1 MEDSMRPP
9 GMRDMLPD
17 DMERFRLIEG
27 AFRSACLGWGYLEVR
42 TPTIERLHL
51 FTAAGTLSPQ
61 MLDRV
66 YSFLDWDGW
75 SGERVVLRPDSTI
88 PVARLYTEHL
98 ASTSRSAGPEA
109 LVEPALSEAKG
120 RAGHEALPTRVAK
133 LFYVQS
139 VLRFSEGGDSREDW
153 QCGAELIGD
162 TCPLGDME
170 LILIACEV
178 LKGLGLTPEIKL
190 SDPGILRAVFAA
202 AGYDPAEQLAV
213 YDRVLSGE
221 ATALSK
227 VLERLP
233 NASEAAGQLLAIEGD
248 GPAFLKNLRTV
259 LEPAIPEVTGVVD
272 DLAMIAEV
280 LASIGQTP
288 KIAPA
293 LVRNFEYYT
302 GPVFH
307 LFVSGTNVAGGGR
320 YDALIQQVGGEA
332 VPASGFALE
341 MEPLASLI
349 ASTESVAP
357 SAVAI
362 DSAGRNGTDMGAV
375 FSLARA
381 LRDAGVSVQLFAA
394 DDRSANQITASSEE
408 FSLTSENGQA
418 RRLTRVE
425 EVVQA
430 VSDAGHD

>member
-17 DMERFRLIEG
+17 DMERFRLIES
-27 AFRSACLGWGYLEVR
+27 AFRTACLGWGYREVR

-88 PVARLYTEHL
+88 PIARLY
-98 ASTSRSAGPEA
+98 
-109 LVEPALSEAKG
+109 VERLQGAQI
-120 RAGHEALPTRVAK
+120 AK

-139 VLRFSEGGDSREDW
+139 VLRFSEGDDSREDW

-162 TCPLGDME
+162 TYPLGDIE
-170 LILIACEV
+170 LVLIACEV
-178 LKGLGLTPEIKL
+178 LQTLGMTSEIKL
-190 SDPGILRAVFAA
+190 SDPGILRAVFSG
-202 AGYDPAEQLAV
+202 AGYGPTEQLSV
-213 YDRVLSGE
+213 YDRVLDGDSN
-221 ATALSK
+221 AL
-227 VLERLP
+227 VDVFERLP
-233 NASEAAGQLLAIEGD
+233 NASRAATQLLAMEGE
-248 GPAFLKNLRTV
+248 GPDFLKNLRSV
-259 LEPAIPEVTGVVD
+259 LEPALPEVTGVID
-272 DLAMIAEV
+272 ELATIADV
-280 LASIGQTP
+280 LTGIGETP

-307 LFVSGTNVAGGGR
+307 LFVGGTKVAGGGR
-320 YDALIQQVGGEA
+320 YDALISQVGGQA

-341 MEPLASLI
+341 MEPLASLLPE
-349 ASTESVAP
+349 TQSVALP
-357 SAVAI
+357 AI
-362 DSAGRNGTDMGAV
+362 AIRSAGRNGADAGAV

-381 LRDAGVSVQLFAA
+381 LREAGVNIQLVGAA
-394 DDRSANQITASSEE
+394 DDSPNEVTASSDG
-408 FSLTSENGQA
+408 FSLKSKGAQA
-418 RRLTRVE
+418 RRLTRAE
-425 EVVQA
+425 EVVRA

>member
-1 MEDSMRPP
+1 
-9 GMRDMLPD
+9 MRDMLPD
-17 DMERFRLIEG
+17 DMERFREIES
-27 AFRSACLGWGYLEVR
+27 AFRTACLGWGYREVR

-88 PVARLYTEHL
+88 PVARLYTEKL
-98 ASTSRSAGPEA
+98 KDA
-109 LVEPALSEAKG
+109 
-120 RAGHEALPTRVAK
+120 RVAK
-133 LFYVQS
+133 LFYIQS
-139 VLRFSEGGDSREDW
+139 VLRFAEGDESREDW

-162 TCPLGDME
+162 SYPVGDIE
-170 LILIACEV
+170 LVLMACEV
-178 LKGLGLTPEIKL
+178 LQRLGLSPEIKL
-190 SDPGILRAVFAA
+190 SDPGILRTVFSGAE
-202 AGYDPAEQLAV
+202 YDPSEQLAL
-213 YDRVLSGE
+213 YDRVLEGDSNTLSGV
-221 ATALSK
+221 LS
-227 VLERLP
+227 RLP
-233 NASEAAGQLLAIEGD
+233 NASGGAAQLLAMEGE
-248 GPAFLKNLRTV
+248 GPAFLQNLRA
-259 LEPAIPEVTGVVD
+259 LMEPAVPEVAGVIEE
-272 DLAMIAEV
+272 LATIADV
-280 LASIGQTP
+280 LVSIGLTP

-307 LFVSGTNVAGGGR
+307 LFVADTKVGGGGR

-341 MEPLASLI
+341 MEALAKLLAVSE
-349 ASTESVAP
+349 ATDQPSVAI
-357 SAVAI
+357 S
-362 DSAGRNGTDMGAV
+362 SAGRNGADMGAV

-381 LRDAGVSVQLFAA
+381 LREKGVNVRLGGESLSPGQFPM
-394 DDRSANQITASSEE
+394 RGRGEIIASSEGYT
-408 FSLTSENGQA
+408 LTSNGRS

-430 VSDAGHD
+430 VADAGHD

>member
-1 MEDSMRPP
+1 
-9 GMRDMLPD
+9 MRDMLPD
-17 DMERFRLIEG
+17 DMERFRRIES
-27 AFRSACLGWGYLEVR
+27 AFRSACLGWGYREVR

-88 PVARLYTEHL
+88 PVARLYTEHVNNP
-98 ASTSRSAGPEA
+98 TSPSARPEA
-109 LVEPALSEAKG
+109 LVG
-120 RAGHEALPTRVAK
+120 RAGQDASPARIGK
-133 LFYVQS
+133 LFYIQS
-139 VLRFSEGGDSREDW
+139 VLRFSEGDDSREDW

-162 TCPLGDME
+162 TYPLGDIE
-170 LILIACEV
+170 LILVACEV
-178 LKGLGLTPEIKL
+178 LQGLGLKSEIKL
-190 SDPGILRAVFAA
+190 SDPGILRAVFSGT
-202 AGYDPAEQLAV
+202 GYDPAEQLAV
-213 YDRVLSGE
+213 YDRVLDGD
-221 ATALSK
+221 ARALSE

-233 NASEAAGQLLAIEGD
+233 NASGAAIQLLAMEGD

-259 LEPAIPEVTGVVD
+259 LEPALPEVTGVID
-272 DLAMIAEV
+272 ELATIAEV
-280 LASIGQTP
+280 LTSIGQTP

-307 LFVSGTNVAGGGR
+307 LFVNGTKIAGGGR
-320 YDALIQQVGGEA
+320 YDALIQQVGGES

-341 MEPLASLI
+341 MEPLASLL
-349 ASTESVAP
+349 ASAESTAQP
-357 SAVAI
+357 AVVI
-362 DSAGRNGTDMGAV
+362 SSAGRNGTDMGAV

-381 LRDAGVSVQLFAA
+381 LRDAGVNVQLAGDSLSPLPRTGEGPGVRA
-394 DDRSANQITASSEE
+394 ITASSEG

>member
-17 DMERFRLIEG
+17 DMERFRRIES
-27 AFRSACLGWGYLEVR
+27 AFRAACLGWGYREVR

-88 PVARLYTEHL
+88 PVARLY
-98 ASTSRSAGPEA
+98 
-109 LVEPALSEAKG
+109 VEKLKDA
-120 RAGHEALPTRVAK
+120 RIAK
-133 LFYVQS
+133 LFYIQS
-139 VLRFSEGGDSREDW
+139 VLRFAEGDDSREDW

-162 TCPLGDME
+162 TYPLGDIE

-178 LKGLGLTPEIKL
+178 LQGLGLSAEIKL
-190 SDPGILRAVFAA
+190 SDPGILRAVFSG
-202 AGYDPAEQLAV
+202 AGYDPVAQLAV
-213 YDRVLSGE
+213 YDRVLQGDSN
-221 ATALSK
+221 ALSE
-227 VLERLP
+227 VFERLP
-233 NASEAAGQLLAIEGD
+233 NASAGASQLLAMEGE
-248 GPAFLKNLRTV
+248 GPAFLKNLRSV
-259 LEPAIPEVTGVVD
+259 LEPAIPEVTAVID
-272 DLAMIAEV
+272 ELATIADV
-280 LASIGQTP
+280 LTSIGQTP

-307 LFVSGTNVAGGGR
+307 LFVDGRKVAGGGR
-320 YDALIQQVGGEA
+320 YDGLIQQVGGKA

-341 MEPLASLI
+341 MEPLAALLAKA
-349 ASTESVAP
+349 ASDAQP
-357 SAVAI
+357 AVAI
-362 DSAGRNGTDMGAV
+362 SSAGRNGTDMGAV

-381 LRDAGVSVQLFAA
+381 LREAGVNVQLVGA
-394 DDRSANQITASSEE
+394 DGSLTPGPSPVRGRGKIVASSDG
-408 FSLTSENGQA
+408 FALTSEDGKA

-425 EVVQA
+425 EVVRA
-430 VSDAGHD
+430 VADAGHD

>member
-1 MEDSMRPP
+1 
-9 GMRDMLPD
+9 MRDMLPD
-17 DMERFRLIEG
+17 DMERFRLVEG
-27 AFRSACLGWGYLEVR
+27 AFRIACLGWGYREVR

-88 PVARLYTEHL
+88 PVARLYVEKL
-98 ASTSRSAGPEA
+98 QSAQI
-109 LVEPALSEAKG
+109 
-120 RAGHEALPTRVAK
+120 AK

-139 VLRFSEGGDSREDW
+139 VLRFSEGDDSREDW

-162 TCPLGDME
+162 SYPLGDIE

-178 LKGLGLTPEIKL
+178 LQTLGLTPEIKL
-190 SDPGILRAVFAA
+190 SDPGILRTVFSG
-202 AGYDPAEQLAV
+202 AGYDLAEQLSV
-213 YDRVLSGE
+213 YDRVLDGD
-221 ATALSK
+221 ATALSE
-227 VLERLP
+227 VLDRLP
-233 NASEAAGQLLAIEGD
+233 NASGAAAQLLSMEGD

-259 LEPAIPEVTGVVD
+259 LEPALPEVAGVID
-272 DLAMIAEV
+272 ELATIADV
-280 LASIGQTP
+280 LTSIGQTP

-307 LFVSGTNVAGGGR
+307 LFVNGTKVAGGGR
-320 YDALIQQVGGEA
+320 YDALISQVGGQW

-341 MEPLASLI
+341 MEPLASLL
-349 ASTESVAP
+349 SSSE
-357 SAVAI
+357 SAVQPVVAI
-362 DSAGRNGTDMGAV
+362 RAAGLNGADAGAV

-381 LRDAGVSVQLFAA
+381 LREAGVSIQLVGAA
-394 DDRSANQITASSEE
+394 DDSPNEITASSEG
-408 FSLTSENGQA
+408 FSLKSKGAEA
-418 RRLTRVE
+418 RRLTRTE
-425 EVVQA
+425 EVVRA

>member
-1 MEDSMRPP
+1 
-9 GMRDMLPD
+9 MRDMLPD
-17 DMERFRLIEG
+17 DMERFRRIEG
-27 AFRSACLGWGYLEVR
+27 AFRTACLGWGYREVR

-88 PVARLYTEHL
+88 PVARLYVETL
-98 ASTSRSAGPEA
+98 KEA
-109 LVEPALSEAKG
+109 P
-120 RAGHEALPTRVAK
+120 VAK

-139 VLRFSEGGDSREDW
+139 VLRFAEGDDSREDW

-162 TCPLGDME
+162 TYPLGDIE
-170 LILIACEV
+170 LILIACET
-178 LKGLGLTPEIKL
+178 LQRLGLTPEIKL
-190 SDPGILRAVFAA
+190 SDPGILRAVFSR
-202 AGYDPAEQLAV
+202 AGYDQSEQLAV
-213 YDRVLSGE
+213 YDRVLDGDASAFSE
-221 ATALSK
+221 

-233 NASEAAGQLLAIEGD
+233 DSTGAALQLLSMEGE
-248 GPAFLKNLRTV
+248 GPAFLANLRSV
-259 LEPAIPEVTGVVD
+259 LEPAIPDVAPIISE
-272 DLAMIAEV
+272 
-280 LASIGQTP
+280 LASIADVLTGMGQTP
-288 KIAPA
+288 TIAPA

-307 LFVSGTNVAGGGR
+307 LFVNGTKVAGGGR
-320 YDALIQQVGGEA
+320 YDALISQIGGPT

-341 MEPLASLI
+341 MEPLSALLASS
-349 ASTESVAP
+349 A
-357 SAVAI
+357 SAVQPAI
-362 DSAGRNGTDMGAV
+362 AIRSAGPNGTDMGAI

-381 LRDAGVSVQLFAA
+381 LRDAGVNVHLVGAG
-394 DDRSANQITASSEE
+394 DDFSPLPRTREGPGVRVITASSEG
-408 FSLTSENGQA
+408 FSLTSKNGQA
-418 RRLTRVE
+418 RHLTRVE